1 VQKSGEAKEVN
12 PKTEEFHLP
21 VAMTNIE
28 IAETYLEAIRTRD
41 LSKALLAPEV
51 TLQFPLTPRQVVGRE
66 SVIEYLLALLPGTDD
81 VKLERHM
88 TGGEYVATL
97 WQAETVWGTV
107 PICSVFRISDGLIR
121 EVRSF
126 WDPRPVMPQR

>member
-1 VQKSGEAKEVN
+1 MTPQ
-12 PKTEEFHLP
+12 TEEIKLSEP
-21 VAMTNIE
+21 MSNTA
-28 IAETYLEAIRTRD
+28 IANTYLEAIRTKD
-41 LSKALLAPEV
+41 PTKAMFAPQV
-51 TLQFPLTPRQVVGRE
+51 TLQFPLSPRKIVGRD
-66 SVIEYLLALLPGTDD
+66 SVIEYVLSLLPGIDD

-97 WQAETVWGTV
+97 WEAQTVWGTV
-107 PICSVFRISDGLIR
+107 PICTVFRIADGLIQ

>member
-1 VQKSGEAKEVN
+1 MT
-12 PKTEEFHLP
+12 PKTQELHVP
-21 VAMTNIE
+21 SATTNTD
-28 IAETYLEAIRTRD
+28 IAETYLEAIRTKD
-41 LSKALLAPEV
+41 PNKAMFAPEV
-51 TLQFPLTPRQVVGRE
+51 TLQFPLSPREIMGRE
-66 SVIEYLLALLPGTDD
+66 SVIEYVLALLPGIDD

-107 PICSVFRISDGLIR
+107 PICTVFRINEGLIR

-126 WDPRPVMPQR
+126 WDPRPVVSVR

>member
-1 VQKSGEAKEVN
+1 MTPQTQEIQ
-12 PKTEEFHLP
+12 LP
-21 VAMTNIE
+21 TAMTNTA
-28 IAETYLEAIRTRD
+28 IAETYLEAVRTKD
-41 LSKALLAPEV
+41 PSKALFAPEV
-51 TLQFPLTPRQVVGRE
+51 TLQYPLSPRKVVGRD
-66 SVIEYLLALLPGTDD
+66 SVIEYMLALLPGFDD

-107 PICSVFRISDGLIR
+107 PICSVFRISEGLIQ

-126 WDPRPVMPQR
+126 WDPRPVVTQR

>member
-1 VQKSGEAKEVN
+1 MTPQTQEIQ
-12 PKTEEFHLP
+12 LP
-21 VAMTNIE
+21 LAMTNTA
-28 IAETYLEAIRTRD
+28 IAETYLEAVRTKD
-41 LSKALLAPEV
+41 PSKALFAPEV
-51 TLQFPLTPRQVVGRE
+51 TLQFPLSPRKVVGRE
-66 SVIEYLLALLPGTDD
+66 SVIEYIVALLPGIDD

-107 PICSVFRISDGLIR
+107 PICSVFRISDGLIQ

-126 WDPRPVMPQR
+126 WDPRPVVTQR